1 MLPNNLSP
9 DELEKYKNKFSEN
22 RERIRRLF
30 DNKLLKD
37 TIDEFF
43 SVQRKFHQDI
53 YKLVS
58 AFKIGSF
65 LPADRK
71 DDLTEFLAPYR
82 ILSKNIFNGV
92 SDEAERSI
100 ENITSVINPDNESFK
115 QALSALLNSVANV
128 NLFKKFFQECTKD
141 KDIAAFLKTQLGS
154 ELYIHG
160 YIDLPFQNLM
170 RYELLLR
177 AIKKIL
183 DAGGDP
189 LMKSFSTSI
198 SQSLEY
204 LTPEIERINEHREPI
219 LLLNKIQRA
228 LIALLTDFVHDI
240 GVAEKAKQANIDLQ
254 LLKPKIEVIHS
265 FIENRKSDI
274 ISKQQTVEQA
284 YEGTL
289 EILRELLSHFNQ
301 LPADTGTTNTMGNA
315 AYYVASTSY
324 YLLTYPLTMFSQS
337 QPNQKMKSLDALTRL
352 QEVFDELENTIEQ
365 TNALRD
371 VYQMRVLDG
380 NKPR

>member
-1 MLPNNLSP
+1 MLPNNLNL
-9 DELEKYKNKFSEN
+9 DESEKYKNKFSEN

-37 TIDEFF
+37 TIEEFYA
-43 SVQRKFHQDI
+43 VQRKFHQDI
-53 YKLVS
+53 HKLVS

-82 ILSKNIFNGV
+82 ILSKNLFNGAT
-92 SDEAERSI
+92 DEAERSI
-100 ENITSVINPDNESFK
+100 ENITSVIHPSNESFT
-115 QALSALLNSVANV
+115 QALTALLNSIANV
-128 NLFKKFFQECTKD
+128 NIFKKFLQECTKD
-141 KDIAAFLKTQLGS
+141 KDIAVFLKTQLGS

-170 RYELLLR
+170 RYELFLR
-177 AIKKIL
+177 EIKKIL
-183 DAGGDP
+183 NAGDS
-189 LMKSFSTSI
+189 LMKSFLTPVN
-198 SQSLEY
+198 QSLEY

-228 LIALLTDFVHDI
+228 LLALLTDFVHDI
-240 GVAEKAKQANIDLQ
+240 GIAEKAKQANVDLE

-265 FIENRKSDI
+265 FIESRKDDI
-274 ISKQQTVEQA
+274 IQKQQTVEQA

-301 LPADTGTTNTMGNA
+301 IPADAGTANTMGNA

-324 YLLTYPLTMFSQS
+324 YLLTYPFTMFSQS

-371 VYQMRVLDG
+371 VYEMRVQDG